1 MSIQALQEQIRTR
14 KTPIALGL
22 SPEISLLNQR
32 VLKNFTD
39 MYGDCP
45 MAKSEAM
52 RYQGC
57 QALEAS
63 VDKLPAV
70 VLKAENY
77 LRYGAMGFDVL
88 SNLTGIAKSR
98 GFYTIV
104 DCRTAAPEAWLEGI
118 PGADAVTVNPYAGG
132 NCCTTDEKH
141 AAFAVVRTANVSS
154 SDVQNL
160 MSGDRRLY
168 LAVADQMARHGAALM
183 VETGYSLD
191 IKELRKRCENTFMLL
206 THCDGENASYAFDDF
221 GHGALVVDDTLQ
233 YASDC
238 AAAIDVAIKAMK
250 QWIHVI

>member
-1 MSIQALQEQIRTR
+1 MSIQTLQGLIRAR
-14 KTPIALGL
+14 KTPLALGL
-22 SPEISLLNQR
+22 SPEVSQLNAR

-57 QALEAS
+57 QALEAAA
-63 VDKLPAV
+63 DRLPAV
-70 VLKAENY
+70 VLRAANY

-88 SNLTGIAKSR
+88 ANLTGIAKSR

-104 DCRTAAPEAWLEGI
+104 DCRTSMPDAWLEGLS
-118 PGADAVTVNPYAGG
+118 GADAVTVNPYAGG
-132 NCCTTDEKH
+132 DCCTVGDSH
-141 AAFAVVRTANVSS
+141 AAFAVVRTANVSA

-168 LAVADQMARHGAALM
+168 LAVADQMTRHGAGLL

-191 IKELRKRCENTFMLL
+191 IKELRKRCEKAFLLL
-206 THCDGENASYAFDDF
+206 THCDSENACYAFDDY

-233 YASDC
+233 YASDYT
-238 AAAIDVAIKAMK
+238 AAVEEAVKAMK
-250 QWIHVI
+250 HWIHVI